1 MTPGSIRYVKKLTEA
16 EDFKSEL
23 LSQLTGVKRREVN
36 LLDEMQYA
44 SFKFGSDFYQ
54 ARKELRKKLRQVS
67 KGEMTM
73 DEYKSIAEEKSAFLK
88 DRVAQMHAMYMGAQ
102 SLMLKGDDGIRSSDK
117 QDIMDTNTALQR
129 KMILEGGL
137 SREVVKRFILPNDYY
152 DIISRVETEDSFDVL
167 SKKRLKTLEK
177 ELGE

>member
-1 MTPGSIRYVKKLTEA
+1 M
-16 EDFKSEL
+16 
-23 LSQLTGVKRREVN
+23 
-36 LLDEMQYA
+36 
-44 SFKFGSDFYQ
+44 
-54 ARKELRKKLRQVS
+54 RQVS

-102 SLMLKGDDGIRSSDK
+102 SLMLKGEDGIRSSDK
-117 QDIMDTNTALQR
+117 QDMMDVNTALQR

-152 DIISRVETEDSFDVL
+152 DIISRVETKDSFEVQYENKI
-167 SKKRLKTLEK
+167 KKLIESEGKGIIKLDPSEFTIFD
-177 ELGE
+177 